1 LSKKKILVVDDDK
14 DILTL
19 LKIKLK
25 NKDLEIQAQSSPLKA
40 LDIIA
45 NEKIDLVLIDQR
57 MPELTG
63 LEFIEIVKD
72 RFPELP
78 VILMTAFGDI
88 EDAVKAIKLGAL
100 HYITKPINY
109 DELQHIVNKALEI
122 SSLKEE
128 VKTLK
133 DLLFEDIVAESKK
146 MKEILETAKKVAPFD
161 ATVLIT
167 GESGTGKEVLAKFIH
182 KNSKRKDKPFIAINC
197 GAIPDELLEAELF
210 GYKKGAFT
218 GASSDKKG
226 LIEEADGG
234 TILLDEIGDLPLNLQ
249 VKLLR
254 LLQEG
259 EIKPLGSSKTK
270 KVDVRF
276 IAATNQNLEQLVKE
290 GKFRE
295 DLYYRL
301 NVIKI
306 HIPPLKERKEDILP
320 LTKFFIKKY
329 SMKYNI
335 KPKTLSEKAISELL
349 SYDWPGNVR
358 ELENTIERLV
368 LMTSGDIINS
378 VFENDVSNRY
388 TKITFKKYKEA
399 KEDFEKNYLK
409 TLLSLTEG
417 NISKA
422 SKISGLTRAQIYRMM
437 KRHGLEK
444 NKA

>member
-1 LSKKKILVVDDDK
+1 MSKKKILVVDDDK